1 MAGLVLHNYF
11 RSSTS
16 IRVRVALNLKGLDY
30 AYVAHHLRRGE
41 HRGDAYRA
49 VNPHTLV
56 PALELA
62 DGTVLTQSLAIIEY
76 LDEVFPAAA
85 VAAERAARRGRGCG
99 PSPRRSPAR
108 SIRSTICAC
117 STICSTRFGADDAAV
132 RAWIHH
138 WVAETFVPLEA
149 MLAGDARDRNVLPWR
164 AARHGRRLP
173 LRAGDHQPALR
184 RRHGALSDDRA
195 DFCSRGA
202 SCRPSRR
209 PRRKTSRTPN
219 ERALGSTPKLA
230 FASACW

>member
-1 MAGLVLHNYF
+1 MTGLVLHNYF

-76 LDEVFPAAA
+76 LDEVFPQPPLLPSGP
-85 VAAERAARRGRGCG
+85 AAR
-99 PSPRRSPAR
+99 AR
-108 SIRSTICAC
+108 VRAIAQAIAC
-117 STICSTRFGADDAAV
+117 EIHPLNNLRVLNDLRTRFSADEATL

-138 WVAETFVPLEA
+138 WVAETFSPLEA
-149 MLAGDARDRNVLPWR
+149 MLGADARTGTFCHGEQPGMADACLYAQVIANRRFDVDMAPYPTLARIFAAAAKLPAFEK
-164 AARHGRRLP
+164 AAP
-173 LRAGDHQPALR
+173 ENQPDA
-184 RRHGALSDDRA
+184 
-195 DFCSRGA
+195 
-202 SCRPSRR
+202 
-209 PRRKTSRTPN
+209 
-219 ERALGSTPKLA
+219 E
-230 FASACW
+230 